1 MNTRILTSAAD
12 VSRPDR
18 YPVRVYAFTKPGS
31 RDRVSCAQVSDAGAP
46 YSAVLI
52 PPSAARQQIVS
63 HNNNNNNNNNNNDN
77 DKHRLKGRLL
87 RSFHGESFQ
96 SQSLSAPSKENLR

>member
-46 YSAVLI
+46 YSAVFI
-52 PPSAARQQIVS
+52 PPSAARQQIVG
-63 HNNNNNNNNNNNDN
+63 HNNNNNNNKNMIMIKID
-77 DKHRLKGRLL
+77 
-87 RSFHGESFQ
+87 
-96 SQSLSAPSKENLR
+96 